1 MTLSAGALLIAG
13 LFVGW
18 GIGANDAANSMGMAV
33 GAGVRSVKQAMLL
46 VAGCGLAGAL
56 LLGARVIQTVGYGV
70 FPIGQVEPV
79 YRDLFVLAVSIAAGI
94 TVTAS
99 TWLKAPT
106 STSHAIVG
114 GIIGSGIAMGRAD
127 LANWPIVL
135 RVALGWLTTPIS
147 AALLSYL
154 FLRIGRKLVAAW
166 PGVRLKPQW
175 LGMLLTVSGCLMAFS
190 WGANDVANAVG
201 PLVGSGVVSPFTGAL
216 LGGVAM
222 GLGVITWG
230 ARVMETVGERITKL
244 VPATA
249 LAAETA
255 AAVNILIFT
264 FLGLPASSSHTIVG
278 TVFGAG
284 LMQDRQKV
292 NYSVLVEIFVAWLVT
307 PLVGGAIGFCLFRLL
322 QLLQVLVL

>member
-1 MTLSAGALLIAG
+1 MFLSGSICPVKAGTKLACYFSEAYRGYDVTLSAGALLIAG

-114 GIIGSGIAMGRAD
+114 
-127 LANWPIVL
+127 VL
-135 RVALGWLTTPIS
+135 S
-147 AALLSYL
+147 
-154 FLRIGRKLVAAW
+154 
-166 PGVRLKPQW
+166 
-175 LGMLLTVSGCLMAFS
+175 
-190 WGANDVANAVG
+190 
-201 PLVGSGVVSPFTGAL
+201 
-216 LGGVAM
+216 
-222 GLGVITWG
+222 
-230 ARVMETVGERITKL
+230 
-244 VPATA
+244 
-249 LAAETA
+249 
-255 AAVNILIFT
+255 
-264 FLGLPASSSHTIVG
+264 
-278 TVFGAG
+278 GAG
-284 LMQDRQKV
+284 LPWAGRT
-292 NYSVLVEIFVAWLVT
+292 W
-307 PLVGGAIGFCLFRLL
+307 PIG
-322 QLLQVLVL
+322 Q